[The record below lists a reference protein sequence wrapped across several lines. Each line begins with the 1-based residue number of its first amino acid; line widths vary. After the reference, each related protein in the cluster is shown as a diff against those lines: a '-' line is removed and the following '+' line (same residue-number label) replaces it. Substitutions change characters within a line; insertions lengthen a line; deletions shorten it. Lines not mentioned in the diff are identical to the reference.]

1 MLTRWIALAGCLL
14 AMTSY
19 AQAPTLTPH
28 QAEYKVSIS
37 GVSGRLN
44 TVLDVDEQGHYT
56 AIHSIK
62 PTGIARLI
70 AGSGRI
76 REQSEFSIDDT
87 FVVVSEYHSVDQISR
102 DKGEIRIAFDH
113 DEQTLTG
120 RIALEDQ
127 TPVEVDAEFAAPLF
141 DRVSVQYQLML
152 DLKTENQTTDAE
164 ETPTEAVERDR
175 YAIFDPD
182 GQKTLEITNIGQ
194 RNVKVGRKRY
204 DVVGVRHQSPGSS
217 RKTELW
223 LAPELDYLPVLIE
236 QYRKEK
242 LRLRATLREYRP
254 TT

>member
-1 MLTRWIALAGCLL
+1 MKRETAMLTRWIALAATLL
-14 AMTSY
+14 AMNSY
-19 AQAPTLTPH
+19 AEAPTLTPH

-44 TVLDVDEQGHYT
+44 TVLDVDEQGNYT
-56 AIHSIK
+56 AIHAIK

-70 AGSGRI
+70 AGGGRI

-87 FVVVSEYHSVDQISR
+87 FVVVSEYHSVDQLSR
-102 DKGEIRIAFDH
+102 EKGEIRIAFDH

-120 RIALEDQ
+120 SIALKDQ
-127 TPVEVDAEFAAPLF
+127 TPVEVDTDFAAPLF
-141 DRVSVQYQLML
+141 DRVSVQYQLIL
-152 DLKTENQTTDAE
+152 DLKTES
-164 ETPTEAVERDR
+164 ERNDR

-182 GQKTLEITNIGQ
+182 GQKILEITNIGQ

-254 TT
+254 AA

>member
-1 MLTRWIALAGCLL
+1 MLTRSIALAGFLL
-14 AMTSY
+14 AMNGY
-19 AQAPTLTPH
+19 AEAPTLTPH

-37 GVSGRLN
+37 GVGGRLN
-44 TVLDVDEQGHYT
+44 TALDVDEQGHYT
-56 AIHSIK
+56 AIHAIK

-70 AGSGRI
+70 AGGGRI
-76 REQSEFSIDDT
+76 REQSEFSIDET
-87 FVVVSEYHSVDQISR
+87 FVVVNEYHSVDQISR
-102 DKGEIRIAFDH
+102 EKGETRITFDH
-113 DEQTLTG
+113 DTKMLKG

-127 TPVEVDAEFAAPLF
+127 PPVEVDAEFVAPLF

-152 DLKTENQTTDAE
+152 DLKTES
-164 ETPTEAVERDR
+164 ERDDR

-182 GQKTLEITNIGQ
+182 GQKILEITNIGQ